1 MTIAY
6 QYAHFDISYAART
19 NYITPTEYANASQA
33 LDINNLIGGGSA
45 QANATALLEAIGRA
59 SSWIDEWTMG
69 AWGTLASTAQVEN
82 ARIWGSYR
90 GNVLSVKTKYWPITE
105 VRSFQYTSIPGG
117 LSSGGNAASITPAG
131 NVTIYPQSFDVTST
145 GGTVAWTGIN
155 GSTGIVKGIEYDCEW
170 VYVAGWPNTTLAAS
184 VAFGA
189 TSFQPLV
196 TTGIYPNSMLTLYD
210 LPNDEQFVVSSTYT
224 PGASVVPIT
233 TQFQYNHAV
242 TSTVTN
248 LPPSIKQAAVWATNA
263 FIKQRGSGAL
273 EVTDMGAAVHQA
285 SGAPQNSGSDMHQA
299 EMLLKAFRQQYVGY

>member
-6 QYAHFDISYAART
+6 QFAPFDISYAART
-19 NYITPTEYANASQA
+19 NYVSAAEYSNSSQS
-33 LDINNLIGGGSA
+33 LDINNLIRGSA
-45 QANATALLEAIGRA
+45 QANATALVEAIGRA

-82 ARIWGSYR
+82 ARVWGSYR
-90 GNVLSVKTKYWPITE
+90 GTLSLKTKYWPITE
-105 VRSFQYTSIPGG
+105 LRSFMYSPIPGG
-117 LSSGGNAASITPAG
+117 LSSGGNAASINPSG
-131 NVTIYPQSFDVTST
+131 NTTIYPQSFEVVNN
-145 GGTVAWTGIN
+145 GVVAWTGIN
-155 GSTGIVKGIEYDCEW
+155 GSTGIVKGVEYDCQW
-170 VYVAGWPNTTLAAS
+170 TYVAGWPNTTLAAS
-184 VAFGA
+184 VTAGA
-189 TSFQPLV
+189 TSFQPLA

-233 TQFQYNHAV
+233 TQFQYTHAV

-285 SGAPQNSGSDMHQA
+285 SGAPQNSGSDIMQA
-299 EMLLKAFRQQYVGY
+299 KMLLHAFRQQYVGW